1 MNKSSKKILGTCSGI
16 LIVAAMI
23 VAGYFLLNKQVQKE
37 AQEND
42 KHGNRASKS
51 IAASVEDH
59 VNHQGT
65 WYFTCVSRTAAGQYI
80 DQVKGLQR
88 TGYRKDHTHTQNRL
102 DHRNCDIT

>member
-1 MNKSSKKILGTCSGI
+1 M
-16 LIVAAMI
+16 M
-23 VAGYFLLNKQVQKE
+23 KE

-42 KHGNRASKS
+42 KHGNRASES

-88 TGYRKDHTHTQNRL
+88 TGYRKNHTHTQNRL